1 MAPAAVYPFRPR
13 TPVPPAWP
21 VERPCLAALKDLG
34 LTDGQVAWYFRVN
47 QDEVAVLRTSYGIA
61 ERIELVRSEPPRSRL
76 FAWRRRT

>member
-1 MAPAAVYPFRPR
+1 MSPATLYSFEPLQ
-13 TPVPPAWP
+13 PVPPAWP

-61 ERIELVRSEPPRSRL
+61 ERIEPIRAEPPKPRL